1 MSPTAA
7 PPGDGAAP
15 ADSDTLVTRLGG
27 EEANAEQGAGQV
39 EQPLEKVGPPLVA
52 HPEAAIPEQPC

>member
-15 ADSDTLVTRLGG
+15 ADSVTLVTRLGG
-27 EEANAEQGAGQV
+27 EEADAEQGAG
-39 EQPLEKVGPPLVA
+39 
-52 HPEAAIPEQPC
+52 